1 MTTPQVMA
9 VITSPEPLPKS
20 LVEIVINQAT
30 SYQVW
35 DYLTMHTFHYI
46 KFFLYLN
53 IKSVPVPQSALT
65 LPLFLRHTHAM
76 LMNLLSLPFKKNDY
90 YQKD

>member
-1 MTTPQVMA
+1 MA

-20 LVEIVINQAT
+20 LVEIVIKQAT

-65 LPLFLRHTHAM
+65 LPLLEAYPCHV
-76 LMNLLSLPFKKNDY
+76 NEPPFSTLQKK
-90 YQKD
+90 